1 VAARPLAGAN
11 YAGDRDAAAVT
22 WSSGL
27 LGLAAGLLIAVATT
41 PVGVSGAVFMLPVQL
56 SVLDVPSPAVTPTN
70 LLFNVVAAPGALMR
84 YRRQGTLSGP
94 LARQLVTGTVPGV
107 VAGAV
112 IRVYAVPGPRVFQIL
127 LAAFLLPLGIWLVA
141 RALLQPL
148 PRTAAP
154 AAGQVPAPG
163 RAQND
168 SALSSR
174 TITVLAL
181 IVGVVGGIYGIG
193 GGSILA
199 PVLTGRGM
207 PVTRV
212 APAALASTFLASV
225 TGAATYALLALFHHG
240 GSIAPNWPLGLAC
253 GLGGLIGGYL
263 GARLQPRMPDR
274 ALRLLLA
281 LVAIALGALY
291 IS

>member
-1 VAARPLAGAN
+1 VAACPLAGAD
-11 YAGDRDAAAVT
+11 YAGDGDAATMT

-27 LGLAAGLLIAVATT
+27 LGLAAGLLIAVATA

-70 LLFNVVAAPGALMR
+70 LLFNVVAAPGALLR

-94 LARQLVTGTVPGV
+94 LTRQLVAGTVPGV
-107 VAGAV
+107 VAGAI
-112 IRVYAVPGPRVFQIL
+112 IRVYAVPGPRVFQLL
-127 LAAFLLPLGIWLVA
+127 LAAFLLPLGIWLAA
-141 RALLQPL
+141 RTLLPPL
-148 PRTAAP
+148 RRTAVPAQAPSP
-154 AAGQVPAPG
+154 AA
-163 RAQND
+163 
-168 SALSSR
+168 LSGR
-174 TITVLAL
+174 TITALAL
-181 IVGVVGGIYGIG
+181 VVGVVGGIYGIG

-207 PVTRV
+207 PVTTV

-225 TGAATYALLALFHHG
+225 TGAVTYALLALFHHG

-281 LVAIALGALY
+281 LVAMALGALY